1 MVVPGDAAVLPLP
14 AQFGLHHLAGCSSFF
29 FILGGAPA
37 HLGTSMFS
45 LLTTLVCIAVFAC
58 SFKAYHARLHLDAAG
73 NDAPPI
79 GRPRRI
85 RRRLSATEWA
95 AIPFIPGTIKP
106 CSVAVDGE
114 MCGGPH
120 RHINCS
126 LLPAAKAEKA
136 RLKRRLHAEEWA
148 NRNNHGDPN
157 APYRAQATA
166 PDAPVTA
173 ADPAGTVTWYAVA
186 AGRETG
192 IFTSWAKVEPLVSGF
207 SGALHKSFHHSRRA
221 ETWLAEARRQLAH
234 VRLSNAADSSAAA
247 AEAASAD
254 LYPYWYAVA
263 VGRKTG
269 IFSSWA
275 DVQPLVTGFPGAKH
289 KRFRRQFRRMAVV
302 WLEHQEMF
310 AEGRLVWHPDN
321 HSRSSDFVIPVAAV
335 VPAASDFVVP
345 LPPAPTGGAAA
356 VTRDDAV
363 ALDSTFTDSDTGSD
377 SASSTGSPS
386 STDTIDT
393 TVPDCAL
400 RRRRR
405 YPTEV
410 NGVRGL
416 PPGLRSSHLTVLSLF
431 TFITLRLMLRLPRQ
445 SSTTWFGRIGCSFSL
460 SW

>member
-14 AQFGLHHLAGCSSFF
+14 AHFELRHLAVSSISSFL
-29 FILGGAPA
+29 LGGAPA
-37 HLGTSMFS
+37 HLGTCLFS
-45 LLTTLVCIAVFAC
+45 LLTTLVCIAVFAW
-58 SFKAYHARLHLDAAG
+58 FFRAYHARLHLDADAAV
-73 NDAPPI
+73 APPI
-79 GRPRRI
+79 RRSRNAGHRALVPLRRGAGRC
-85 RRRLSATEWA
+85 LSAAEWA

-136 RLKRRLHAEEWA
+136 RLKRRLHA
-148 NRNNHGDPN
+148 
-157 APYRAQATA
+157 
-166 PDAPVTA
+166 
-173 ADPAGTVTWYAVA
+173 
-186 AGRETG
+186 
-192 IFTSWAKVEPLVSGF
+192 
-207 SGALHKSFHHSRRA
+207 
-221 ETWLAEARRQLAH
+221 AR
-234 VRLSNAADSSAAA
+234 
-247 AEAASAD
+247 
-254 LYPYWYAVA
+254 A

-345 LPPAPTGGAAA
+345 LPPAPTGGAAT
-356 VTRDDAV
+356 VTRGSAV
-363 ALDSTFTDSDTGSD
+363 ALDSAFTDGDTSSD

-416 PPGLRSSHLTVLSLF
+416 PPGLSSSHLTILSFF
-431 TFITLRLMLRLPRQ
+431 TFVTPTDAASPTAVFNHLVQSHRMLLLSFLVITLLLVLNNLARSVRR
-445 SSTTWFGRIGCSFSL
+445 STTASATACVAPDPCPVRAAAAWVIRVAVVQPCVLLWRWCRSVWIVSAAIMERHL
-460 SW
+460 SDIIMFD